1 MQLDAR
7 DDLVREV
14 TQLTQQNLKECS
26 QQIKCWEDNQQMK
39 EEDTSKHIK
48 NLEFTLSHTVTQ
60 FEEMKKIKEES
71 EMRLLGALR
80 DVDEQKKAK
89 IVAETKLKEVSE

>member
-1 MQLDAR
+1 
-7 DDLVREV
+7 
-14 TQLTQQNLKECS
+14 
-26 QQIKCWEDNQQMK
+26 
-39 EEDTSKHIK
+39 
-48 NLEFTLSHTVTQ
+48 
-60 FEEMKKIKEES
+60 MKKFKEES